1 MRTGYCALLHQSMK
15 TKILTLLVAATGL
28 LLSGCAE
35 WDWQRQYQPSHPA
48 PNPNK
53 TTTIK
58 TVKRERVRLP
68 VEENDADEATHYEGL
83 M

>member
-1 MRTGYCALLHQSMK
+1 MK
-15 TKILTLLVAATGL
+15 TKILTLLVAGTGL

-53 TTTIK
+53 TTTTTKK

-68 VEENDADEATHYEGL
+68 VEENDADETTHYEGL